1 MPSIDSVSPI
11 LRPQELKESY
21 ADYRDYLIAE
31 THKHLFRE
39 PCTEDINKDGAIS
52 EVHWQFDKDTSPMWQ
67 LKLLLEE
74 DINVESVTNVEMFIQ
89 TLKALRL
96 GMAKM
101 KTIQDQAN
109 FHKCWILYYNSVSFV
124 DIFEYTNNLNAWD
137 NPEDLVTTKIKR
149 WAVIYN
155 WKRRNC

>member
-1 MPSIDSVSPI
+1 MLNNNSHDSVGGQNTFS
-11 LRPQELKESY
+11 
-21 ADYRDYLIAE
+21 D
-31 THKHLFRE
+31 
-39 PCTEDINKDGAIS
+39 DINFKNFSKSLGFKNFTLIDNKKNLRQKIKNFLSSKDLS
-52 EVHWQFDKDTSPMWQ
+52 FLEVKVS
-67 LKLLLEE
+67 
-74 DINVESVTNVEMFIQ
+74 NS
-89 TLKALRL
+89 
-96 GMAKM
+96 KM